1 MKEII
6 IFTVGAAVGGAAVWF
21 YQERKYESLI
31 NDEIESVKE
40 AFANRPT
47 FEEIV
52 EEVEEEVTDVS
63 ESLQELA
70 DKARNKVNIFEYQN
84 EVEKHNYAQ
93 YSTPEEPYPQ
103 ITKVVVE
110 GAKPT
115 MVKPYIIEQGEFREY
130 DEYGH
135 LTMDYYTDKVL
146 ADADHP
152 DVPISD
158 ISDYVGDCLKYISED
173 RADDWIYVRNE
184 NKKVDI
190 EVFINDKPF
199 SEREDE

>member
-1 MKEII
+1 MKEIM
-6 IFTVGAAVGGAAVWF
+6 IFAAGVAIGGAAVWF
-21 YQERKYESLI
+21 YQERKYETLI

-40 AFANRPT
+40 AFSNRQIVNNT
-47 FEEIV
+47 MEEA
-52 EEVEEEVTDVS
+52 EDEVTDVS

-84 EVEKHNYAQ
+84 EVEKHNYAK
-93 YSTPEEPYPQ
+93 YSEPEKKEEKKEE
-103 ITKVVVE
+103 IILK
-110 GAKPT
+110 K
-115 MVKPYIIEQGEFREY
+115 VKPYTIDQGDFREY
-130 DEYGH
+130 EDYGH
-135 LTMDYYTDKVL
+135 VTMDYYTDGVL

-152 DVPISD
+152 DVPIND
-158 ISDYVGDCLKYISED
+158 ISDYVGDCLKHVSED

-199 SEREDE
+199 SERGDE

>member
-1 MKEII
+1 MMKEIM
-6 IFTVGAAVGGAAVWF
+6 IFAAGVAIGGAAVWF
-21 YQERKYESLI
+21 YQERKYETLI
-31 NDEIESVKE
+31 NNEIESVKE
-40 AFANRPT
+40 AFSNRQMVNEIA
-47 FEEIV
+47 EEADD
-52 EEVEEEVTDVS
+52 ETTDVS

-84 EVEKHNYAQ
+84 EIEKHNYAQ
-93 YSTPEEPYPQ
+93 YSEPEKKEE
-103 ITKVVVE
+103 KKEEVVV
-110 GAKPT
+110 K
-115 MVKPYIIEQGEFREY
+115 VKPYIIDQGDFREFE
-130 DEYGH
+130 DYGH

-158 ISDYVGDCLKYISED
+158 ISDYVGDCLKHVSEE
-173 RADDWIYVRNE
+173 RTDDWIYVRNE

-190 EVFINDKPF
+190 EIFINDKPF

>member
-1 MKEII
+1 MMKEII

-21 YQERKYESLI
+21 YQERKYETLI

-40 AFANRPT
+40 AFNNRPT

-52 EEVEEEVTDVS
+52 EEVEDEVTDVS

-84 EVEKHNYAQ
+84 EVEKHNYAK
-93 YSTPEEPYPQ
+93 YSEPEKKEEKKEE
-103 ITKVVVE
+103 IILK
-110 GAKPT
+110 K
-115 MVKPYIIEQGEFREY
+115 VKPYTIDQGDFREY
-130 DEYGH
+130 EDYGH
-135 LTMDYYTDKVL
+135 LTMDYYTDNVL

-158 ISDYVGDCLKYISED
+158 ISDYVGDCLKHVSED

-190 EVFINDKPF
+190 EIFINDKPF